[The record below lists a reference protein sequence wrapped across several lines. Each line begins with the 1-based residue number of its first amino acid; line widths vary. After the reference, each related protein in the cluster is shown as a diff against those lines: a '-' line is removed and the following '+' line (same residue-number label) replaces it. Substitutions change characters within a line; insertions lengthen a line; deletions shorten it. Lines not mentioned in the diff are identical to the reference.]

1 MTEHVEIKFNYSQ
14 SFISDILYSFP
25 NTKKITMRKDF
36 IDDDLIEYVV
46 D

>member
-25 NTKKITMRKDF
+25 NMKKITLENFVINEDE
-36 IDDDLIEYVV
+36 LEYVF